1 MKKFKFWTLLDTLRL
16 PYPWSTCKRAFNY
29 NATNIS
35 FSGLQTPDQLINFKI
50 GSFQVKRDLLQAA
63 CEIAQI
69 YDLFQY
75 SNCQRIQQFSKDSK
89 QRDTFILEIQKNESR
104 LVELLSMLKLAA
116 AHPSE
121 KIEEAIADWIAY
133 TYTKKIREEA
143 PIIPEKVRAG
153 ELVRESPPPEE
164 FNSVKRSIAKAKMS
178 SSYLVSALE
187 NPNFDLNKV
196 YALGL

>member
-1 MKKFKFWTLLDTLRL
+1 M

-29 NATNIS
+29 DATNIS
-35 FSGLQTPDQLINFKI
+35 FSGLQAPDQLINFKI
-50 GSFQVKRDLLQAA
+50 GSFQVKKDLLQAA

-121 KIEEAIADWIAY
+121 RIEEAIADWIAF

-153 ELVRESPPPEE
+153 EVVRESPPPEV

-178 SSYLVSALE
+178 STYLISALE